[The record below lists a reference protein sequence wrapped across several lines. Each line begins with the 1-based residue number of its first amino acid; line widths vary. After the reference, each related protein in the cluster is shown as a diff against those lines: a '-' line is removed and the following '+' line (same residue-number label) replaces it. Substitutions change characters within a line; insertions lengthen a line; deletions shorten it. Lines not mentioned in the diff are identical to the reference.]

1 MCIQTAYDY
10 KTITKKKKKE
20 KIPQP
25 FFPFTGS
32 AKEAGRRMWQI
43 IALAFSGNLHSRDI
57 ANLDRQVTFSGISA
71 RNSKIFVHWFMAV
84 WVFASVL
91 VFAASAWFF
100 VSQRRCRG
108 EETHLQ
114 WVIHGCGCR
123 EYRRRASS
131 CLCWAGSPSRR
142 DLPVG
147 DGWLALDSREATELL
162 I

>member
-1 MCIQTAYDY
+1 M
-10 KTITKKKKKE
+10 ITKQLQTKKE
-20 KIPQP
+20 KNPQP

-32 AKEAGRRMWQI
+32 AKEAGRRRWQI
-43 IALAFSGNLHSRDI
+43 MALAFPGNLHSRDI
-57 ANLDRQVTFSGISA
+57 YANLDRRVRLFGISA
-71 RNSKIFVHWFMAV
+71 RNSKIFVHLFMAV

-131 CLCWAGSPSRR
+131 RMCWSGSPSTRTQRR

-147 DGWLALDSREATELL
+147 GEWLR
-162 I
+162 